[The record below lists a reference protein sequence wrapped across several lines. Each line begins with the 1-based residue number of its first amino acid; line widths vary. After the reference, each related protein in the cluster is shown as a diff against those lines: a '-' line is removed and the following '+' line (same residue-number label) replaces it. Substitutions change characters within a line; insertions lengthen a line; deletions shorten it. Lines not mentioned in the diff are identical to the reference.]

1 MMRELDP
8 ILAVDWEAMS
18 SELGSRV
25 ALFCILDDLYRLV
38 EKAKKE
44 TR

>member
-1 MMRELDP
+1 MTIQR

-25 ALFCILDDLYRLV
+25 ALFCLLDDLYRAV
-38 EKAKKE
+38 ETAKEAKP
-44 TR
+44 